1 MPAKIKWTG
10 VLAAGALAAA
20 PAAAQG
26 PLPSVRAISDTVH
39 CTYDLMSAEDR
50 EIALLLFGRGV
61 TAATPQAAP
70 ANLAVIDRLVRDA
83 SDQCARPARWP
94 RARIAAASDYAM
106 NALMREGV
114 SQALASRGHSTVPIE
129 AYYAAHQAQLAAAGG
144 IDAAAGAQLK
154 THLVQLGWD
163 VPAAGT
169 LGVAVFY
176 LEALVSAQAATDAFA
191 TAPAPAAAE
200 RPALKPALKPVF
212 KPGPRRPA
220 IRARTAARG
229 KP

>member
-10 VLAAGALAAA
+10 VLAAGVLAAA

-26 PLPSVRAISDTVH
+26 PLPGVRAVSDTVQ

-70 ANLAVIDRLVRDA
+70 ANLAVIDRLVREA
-83 SDQCARPARWP
+83 SDRCARPARWP
-94 RARIAAASDYAM
+94 RARIAAASDFAM

-114 SQALASRGHSTVPIE
+114 SQALTSRGRSTAPIA
-129 AYYAAHQAQLAAAGG
+129 AYYAAHQAQLGAAGEV
-144 IDAAAGAQLK
+144 DAAAGARLK

-169 LGVAVFY
+169 LGAAVFY
-176 LEALVSAQAATDAFA
+176 LEALVSAQAAADAFA
-191 TAPAPAAAE
+191 AAPAHAAAQ
-200 RPALKPALKPVF
+200 RPAFKPA
-212 KPGPRRPA
+212 PRRPA
-220 IRARTAARG
+220 IRARTAAHG

>member
-1 MPAKIKWTG
+1 MPAKLKWTG
-10 VLAAGALAAA
+10 LLAAGMLAAA

-26 PLPSVRAISDTVH
+26 PLPGVRAVSDTVQ

-50 EIALLLFGRGV
+50 EITLLLFGRGV

-70 ANLAVIDRLVRDA
+70 ANLAVIDRLVREA
-83 SDQCARPARWP
+83 SDQCARRARWP

-106 NALMREGV
+106 NALMGEGV
-114 SQALASRGHSTVPIE
+114 SQALTSRGRSTAPIA
-129 AYYAAHQAQLAAAGG
+129 AYYAAHQAQLSAAGEV
-144 IDAAAGAQLK
+144 DAAAGARLK

-169 LGVAVFY
+169 LGAGTLGAAVFY
-176 LEALVSAQAATDAFA
+176 LEALVSAR
-191 TAPAPAAAE
+191 AAAE
-200 RPALKPALKPVF
+200 AFAAAPAHAAAGRPAFRPA
-212 KPGPRRPA
+212 PRRPA
-220 IRARTAARG
+220 IRARTAAHG